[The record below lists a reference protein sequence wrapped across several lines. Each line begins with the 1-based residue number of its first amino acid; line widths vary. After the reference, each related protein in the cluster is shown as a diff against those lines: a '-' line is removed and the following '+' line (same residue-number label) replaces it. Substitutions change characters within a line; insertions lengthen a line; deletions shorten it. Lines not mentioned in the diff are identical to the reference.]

1 MKNQIKSNMDTTY
14 IPIQRLTALLETFAL
29 KHISRQLPDLLERA
43 ENAEL
48 SYREFLLTLMDI
60 EVKGR
65 NERRRKRNLSAAHFP
80 PNAKRLEE
88 FDPNELE
95 SGITA
100 SQIRQLKEL
109 NWLDTYG
116 NLVFAGPP
124 GLGKT
129 MLAVGL
135 GMEAIQA
142 GYTVC
147 FERMSNFVKILD
159 TAETER
165 SSGFRLRNIRK
176 AQLVIIDEIGY
187 TPITREQANKFF
199 TFISDTYEANSIIF
213 TTNKEITDW
222 AEMMG
227 DPVLTT
233 AMLDRILHHAK
244 CFSLKGES
252 YRLKHPE
259 LFS

>member
-1 MKNQIKSNMDTTY
+1 MNRAISRNIDTDH
-14 IPIQRLTALLETFAL
+14 IPIQKLTALLETFAL
-29 KHISRQLPDLLERA
+29 KHSSRELADILERA
-43 ENAEL
+43 ENNES
-48 SYREFLLTLMDI
+48 SYRTFLYDLLET

-65 NERRRKRNLSAAHFP
+65 NERRRKRNYSAAHFP
-80 PNAKRLEE
+80 PNVRPLED
-88 FDPNELE
+88 FDPSELE
-95 SGITA
+95 SGITE
-100 SQIRQLKEL
+100 SQLRQLKEL
-109 NWLDTYG
+109 NWLDTNA
-116 NLVFAGPP
+116 NLVLAGPP

-129 MLAVGL
+129 MIATALGL
-135 GMEAIQA
+135 EAINS

-147 FERMSNFVKILD
+147 FERMTNFVRILD

-165 SSGFRLRNIRK
+165 SAGFRLKNIRK

-187 TPITREQANKFF
+187 TPISRAQANRFF
-199 TFISDTYEANSIIF
+199 TFISDTYETTSIIF
-213 TTNKEITDW
+213 TTNKEITEW

-244 CFSLKGES
+244 CFSLRGTS

-259 LFS
+259 LFT

>member
-1 MKNQIKSNMDTTY
+1 M
-14 IPIQRLTALLETFAL
+14 
-29 KHISRQLPDLLERA
+29 ERA
-43 ENAEL
+43 EQAEL
-48 SYREFLLTLMDI
+48 SYREFLLTLLET

-80 PNAKRLEE
+80 PNVKRLEE

-95 SGITA
+95 SGITLT
-100 SQIRQLKEL
+100 QIRQLKEL
-109 NWLDTYG
+109 NWLDAFG

-159 TAETER
+159 LTLGKNSLPYTEKSAYLTMERTAYHGEKK
-165 SSGFRLRNIRK
+165 L
-176 AQLVIIDEIGY
+176 
-187 TPITREQANKFF
+187 
-199 TFISDTYEANSIIF
+199 
-213 TTNKEITDW
+213 
-222 AEMMG
+222 
-227 DPVLTT
+227 LTV
-233 AMLDRILHHAK
+233 
-244 CFSLKGES
+244 
-252 YRLKHPE
+252 
-259 LFS
+259 